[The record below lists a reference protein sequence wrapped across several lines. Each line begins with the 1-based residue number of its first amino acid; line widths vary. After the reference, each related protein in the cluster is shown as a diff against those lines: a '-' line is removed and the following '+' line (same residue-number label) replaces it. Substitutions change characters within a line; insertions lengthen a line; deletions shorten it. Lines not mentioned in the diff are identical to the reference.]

1 MTIELEL
8 FNTDRASAS
17 FTFHYRTLCWPLPI
31 MLFFF
36 VVAVILHPSIHLV
49 LFPIEFVKQRDT
61 HTHRHKKD
69 RIPSLYGVFSHDKTF
84 MLHPLRQKVT
94 WTPGGWVLLAS
105 WFYHP
110 PSIICFR
117 SLVFTD
123 RLFFLLPFFGDAT
136 RHSLLQSTVGLI
148 KEGAGRSKKR
158 GIKQTE
164 RNCYHFF
171 SSSFSLSSVY
181 RSVPFDFVSAG
192 EHLFAASVWVKD
204 EPGGNECTDH
214 F

>member
-1 MTIELEL
+1 MKERERERERKWKECGDALNVFIYIDGIACGQIRRHGKAATGQAARHVL
-8 FNTDRASAS
+8 S
-17 FTFHYRTLCWPLPI
+17 
-31 MLFFF
+31 
-36 VVAVILHPSIHLV
+36 VVGGFQYISGCCFCNGFAI
-49 LFPIEFVKQRDT
+49 FPI
-61 HTHRHKKD
+61 
-69 RIPSLYGVFSHDKTF
+69 PY
-84 MLHPLRQKVT
+84 
-94 WTPGGWVLLAS
+94 
-105 WFYHP
+105 
-110 PSIICFR
+110 R

-123 RLFFLLPFFGDAT
+123 RLFFLLLFFGGAT

-158 GIKQTE
+158 GSKQTE

-171 SSSFSLSSVY
+171 SSSLFLSSVY
-181 RSVPFDFVSAG
+181 RSVPFDFVSVG

>member
-36 VVAVILHPSIHLV
+36 VVAVILHPSIYLV

-123 RLFFLLPFFGDAT
+123 R
-136 RHSLLQSTVGLI
+136 V
-148 KEGAGRSKKR
+148 
-158 GIKQTE
+158 
-164 RNCYHFF
+164 F
-171 SSSFSLSSVY
+171 SSSFFRWCYTPFPPTIDSRTDKRGSRKEQKKRKQTNWKKLLSL
-181 RSVPFDFVSAG
+181 
-192 EHLFAASVWVKD
+192 LLL
-204 EPGGNECTDH
+204 
-214 F
+214 